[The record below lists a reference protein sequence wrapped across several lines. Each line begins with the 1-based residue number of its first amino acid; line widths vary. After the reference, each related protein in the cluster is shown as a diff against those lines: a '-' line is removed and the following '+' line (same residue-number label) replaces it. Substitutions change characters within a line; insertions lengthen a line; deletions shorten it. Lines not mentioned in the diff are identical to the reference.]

1 MMCPAW
7 MTLHYAVG
15 RRQVAI
21 ETAGHPPTIRQ
32 PSATSK
38 RPSSTPAVSYQVR
51 RRSLSVLASQ
61 SAEVAIKKGRWRIS
75 MPATQFMEK

>member
-1 MMCPAW
+1 

-15 RRQVAI
+15 RREVAI
-21 ETAGHPPTIRQ
+21 APAGHPPGY
-32 PSATSK
+32 PPALGDVEASELHA
-38 RPSSTPAVSYQVR
+38 AVSYQVR

-75 MPATQFMEK
+75 MPAAQFMEK